1 MLTRAPRAPRSPA
14 PRRGRPGALA
24 ALLTLSALALALGAG
39 APAYAQD
46 AAADPKAAADQGK
59 SDDAF
64 FKSLIDP
71 RQAIWMDSR
80 GTIAGTGDP
89 NGFVGEAFKAGRG
102 PHPEA
107 LELSE
112 LPVDQYGLVDWARAI
127 REGYITPRHTL
138 DPDKQDKPDAKP
150 FGLALLIPTKSESM
164 PNVIFPHDIHTMWL
178 TCNNCHPE
186 IFAMNGKLN
195 NKVMTMPKIA
205 SGEYCGRC
213 HNRVAF
219 PLSDCL
225 RCHVLDK
232 DQPVPEGVKA
242 P

>member
-1 MLTRAPRAPRSPA
+1 MKSSSRKFRLFVQP
-14 PRRGRPGALA
+14 
-24 ALLTLSALALALGAG
+24 ALALAVGLLVCVTA
-39 APAYAQD
+39 AHAQD
-46 AAADPKAAADQGK
+46 KAAPKPEAGQAEAGK
-59 SDDAF
+59 AAPSNEEF

-80 GTIAGTGDP
+80 GNVAGTGDP
-89 NGFVGEAFKAGRG
+89 NGFAGEAFKVGKG

-138 DPDKQDKPDAKP
+138 DPEKQDKPDNKP

-164 PNVIFPHDIHTMWL
+164 PDVIFPHDIHTMWL

-205 SGEYCGRC
+205 AGEFCGRC
-213 HNRVAF
+213 HNRIAF
-219 PLSDCL
+219 PLSDCT
-225 RCHVLDK
+225 RCHVHDK
-232 DQPVPEGVKA
+232 TQAVPEGVKA

>member
-1 MLTRAPRAPRSPA
+1 M
-14 PRRGRPGALA
+14 RPGGLVPLLALG
-24 ALLTLSALALALGAG
+24 ALALGLCLGGPHAFAQG
-39 APAYAQD
+39 APAA
-46 AAADPKAAADQGK
+46 PKADQKADQGAAAPK
-59 SDDAF
+59 SDEAF

-89 NGFVGEAFKAGRG
+89 NGFVGEAYVVGRG

-107 LELSE
+107 LELSQ
-112 LPVDQYGLVDWARAI
+112 LPTDQYGLVDWARAI
-127 REGYITPRHTL
+127 REGYITPRHSL
-138 DPDKQDKPDAKP
+138 EPDQQDKPDAKP

-213 HNRVAF
+213 HNRIAF

-232 DQPVPEGVKA
+232 DAAVPEGVKA

>member
-1 MLTRAPRAPRSPA
+1 MTMRSQIPHVRILGRILPALMLP
-14 PRRGRPGALA
+14 
-24 ALLTLSALALALGAG
+24 ALALALALA
-39 APAYAQD
+39 APAAFAQS
-46 AAADPKAAADQGK
+46 ADQKGADAGKEPAAEGGK
-59 SDDAF
+59 SDEAF

-89 NGFVGEAFKAGRG
+89 NGFVGEAYKIGHG
-102 PHPEA
+102 QHPEA
-107 LELSE
+107 LELSQ
-112 LPVDQYGLVDWARAI
+112 LPVDQYGLVDWARSI

-138 DPDKQDKPDAKP
+138 DPAKQDKPDTKP

-219 PLSDCL
+219 PLSDCT

>member
-1 MLTRAPRAPRSPA
+1 MTFSSRIDRF
-14 PRRGRPGALA
+14 
-24 ALLTLSALALALGAG
+24 LLMPLVALALGVLAAALPAQAQDP
-39 APAYAQD
+39 APADQAQGD
-46 AAADPKAAADQGK
+46 AAQAEDQ
-59 SDDAF
+59 AF
-64 FKSLIDP
+64 EPLIDP
-71 RQAIWMDSR
+71 RKAIWMDSR
-80 GTIAGTGDP
+80 GRIAGTGDP
-89 NGFVGEAFKAGRG
+89 NGHVGEAFKAGQAA
-102 PHPEA
+102 HPEA

-112 LPVDQYGLVDWARAI
+112 LPLDQYGLVDWARAI

-138 DPDKQDKPDAKP
+138 DPEKQDKPDNKP
-150 FGLALLIPTKSESM
+150 FGLALLIPTKSEFM

-213 HNRVAF
+213 HNRIAF
-219 PLSDCL
+219 PLSDCT
-225 RCHVLDK
+225 RCHVHEK
-232 DQPVPEGVKA
+232 GKPVPEGVKA

>member
-1 MLTRAPRAPRSPA
+1 MTMNSSSRKFRLFVQP
-14 PRRGRPGALA
+14 
-24 ALLTLSALALALGAG
+24 ALALAVGLLVCVSAAHAQDKAAPKPDAAQADQ
-39 APAYAQD
+39 APA
-46 AAADPKAAADQGK
+46 
-59 SDDAF
+59 DDSF

-80 GTIAGTGDP
+80 GNVAGTGDP
-89 NGFVGEAFKAGRG
+89 NGFAGEAFKVGKG

-127 REGYITPRHTL
+127 REGYISPRHTL
-138 DPDKQDKPDAKP
+138 DPAKQNKPDNKP

-164 PNVIFPHDIHTMWL
+164 PDVIFPHDIHTMWL

-205 SGEYCGRC
+205 AGEFCGRC
-213 HNRVAF
+213 HNRIAF
-219 PLSDCL
+219 PLSDCT
-225 RCHVLDK
+225 RCHVHDK
-232 DQPVPEGVKA
+232 TQPVPEGVKA

>member
-1 MLTRAPRAPRSPA
+1 MISSSRKYR
-14 PRRGRPGALA
+14 
-24 ALLTLSALALALGAG
+24 LLVQPALALAVGLLVCVAAAHAQDKAAPKANAAAG
-39 APAYAQD
+39 AAAPAPA
-46 AAADPKAAADQGK
+46 
-59 SDDAF
+59 SDEEF

-89 NGFVGEAFKAGRG
+89 NGFVGEAYVVGRG

-107 LELSE
+107 LELSQ
-112 LPVDQYGLVDWARAI
+112 LPTDQYGLVDWARSI

-138 DPDKQDKPDAKP
+138 DPEKQDKPDAKP

-205 SGEYCGRC
+205 SGEFCGRC
-213 HNRVAF
+213 HNRIAF